1 MPNLLSRLSD
11 TSSSFPLVLSSL
23 RRSCLHQESFK
34 PAAQAAQGQ
43 PPSAPGGSS
52 SVGSLAPVSLPR
64 FSGRNEAH
72 VPELPQEGNQEADTF
87 HVWGLLH
94 STSNSCWVWPDLA
107 HKVHKNMGCPWF
119 RAACERLVFVFCLR
133 GSASLL
139 PWSVL
144 ASCFALAW
152 SSSLHWVVGV
162 SFQFGKR
169 CHLALEVCSLI
180 ISGVAFPQMPLTLGH
195 WFRMKA
201 TGLAVQALLSQC
213 PAYLF

>member
-87 HVWGLLH
+87 HV
-94 STSNSCWVWPDLA
+94 
-107 HKVHKNMGCPWF
+107 
-119 RAACERLVFVFCLR
+119 
-133 GSASLL
+133 
-139 PWSVL
+139 
-144 ASCFALAW
+144 
-152 SSSLHWVVGV
+152 
-162 SFQFGKR
+162 
-169 CHLALEVCSLI
+169 
-180 ISGVAFPQMPLTLGH
+180 
-195 WFRMKA
+195 
-201 TGLAVQALLSQC
+201 
-213 PAYLF
+213 